1 MILFALLFTVF
12 PDDSIVPI
20 LKRNFDSY
28 FVVSGNAISLSTDSN
43 IPVAVG
49 SLIKPFTALAYAKQ
63 HGPMFPTVQCDSEG
77 LLDLPHALALSC
89 NSYFRY
95 LAARINANIFA
106 ELLRSYGITAS
117 PDTLTPNAR
126 IGLGEGLLIPPAVLL
141 KAYATLLARDD
152 DPAVKPVLKGLALA
166 ATIGTAKPWKGRVL
180 AKTGTAFCPKDEGD
194 GWALVG
200 YPVTHP
206 RTIILVR
213 NHRQTGAAT
222 TKKLAEVLGPLF
234 GVR

>member
-1 MILFALLFTVF
+1 MILLALLFTVF
-12 PDDSIVPI
+12 PDDSVVPI

-28 FVVSGNAISLSTDSN
+28 FVLSGNSISQSSDAN
-43 IPVAVG
+43 VPVAIG
-49 SLIKPFTALAYAKQ
+49 SLIKPLTALAYAKQ
-63 HGPMFPTVQCDSEG
+63 YGPAFPTLPCDGKGS
-77 LLDLPHALALSC
+77 LDLPHALAISC
-89 NSYFRY
+89 NSYFQR
-95 LAARINANIFA
+95 LAARIDPKIFA
-106 ELLRSYGITAS
+106 ELLRSYGISAS
-117 PDTLTPNAR
+117 PNALTPKAR